1 MTMTPIIFELTE
13 IEAAYAAAALA
24 IAIQDDT
31 ALLSAFDKRIMRD
44 ICDRLGEPLSLRASD
59 IRRFRSIQGG
69 KP

>member
-1 MTMTPIIFELTE
+1 MTMTQIIFELTE

-44 ICDRLGEPLSLRASD
+44 ICDRLGAPLSLRVGK
-59 IRRFRSIQGG
+59 IRRFRSIHGG